1 MEDIQKRF
9 IKMLCDAKG
18 ETYEQKLED
27 VGLTTLEERRSRG
40 DMIQMFKT
48 MSGLSRVD
56 RNQWFQVVEEENR
69 PLRANTEI
77 HNGVMTRKKNIA
89 LKRYKTDTRGNSFTV
104 TVTKKGNTLPASI
117 QNAGSLNAFKNAFDK
132 I

>member
-1 MEDIQKRF
+1 
-9 IKMLCDAKG
+9 MLCDAKG

-89 LKRYKTDTRGNSFTV
+89 LKRYKTDIRGNSFTMR
-104 TVTKKGNTLPASI
+104 VTKKWNTLPASI